1 MNFRGVISEDL
12 FRRVS
17 FKVMKHVVTSGSPFV
32 SCGGEKILEELGLDE
47 RHVHCV
53 MMMHRDIVPRAF
65 SCNYPDFVA
74 LILKLLNGSPLG
86 KSRDRA
92 TEEEY
97 CLSGADVSTIGDY
110 GTCLVGEMDGL
121 GQGWQKGY
129 GWEAKSFLW
138 VTLCL
143 KGVALLGVWA
153 ERATTTG
160 ASAGWEVNT
169 MVCGSSK
176 SGEGEGE
183 ARVIVMSTVRLGTLL
198 FLHTKAF
205 FWTLKEKQSHSHSV
219 KKLLRVRELAY
230 KWINGGTR
238 PNSMISDL
246 CNDGVWSLPLPRSED
261 QLALHAYLTTVTLTD
276 SEDTV
281 SLSSPKHLRLLS
293 LLAWQAAIYTLWTE
307 RNSRI
312 HKNEFRSTSTIAL
325 IKNRI
330 SSFRYSSPALSSAM
344 MQIWLHD

>member
-1 MNFRGVISEDL
+1 
-12 FRRVS
+12 
-17 FKVMKHVVTSGSPFV
+17 MKHVVTFGSPFV

-74 LILKLLNGSPLG
+74 LILKLLNGS
-86 KSRDRA
+86 S
-92 TEEEY
+92 
-97 CLSGADVSTIGDY
+97 VNM
-110 GTCLVGEMDGL
+110 LVGDDQSSYVFVEIKRFKMSSKALLLIDDCSDSL
-121 GQGWQKGY
+121 LEVEENQQNQQ
-129 GWEAKSFLW
+129 AKSFLW

-169 MVCGSSK
+169 MVWGSSK
-176 SGEGEGE
+176 SGEGEGASGVLVGRGGGDLFGSKAVSGGGSSIAAQLQE
-183 ARVIVMSTVRLGTLL
+183 NFLDIKGKTVSLSLSQETSKSKRTGL
-198 FLHTKAF
+198 
-205 FWTLKEKQSHSHSV
+205 QMDQC
-219 KKLLRVRELAY
+219 
-230 KWINGGTR
+230 GGTR

-246 CNDGVWSLPLPRSED
+246 CNDGVWSLPSPRSED

-276 SEDTV
+276 SEETV

-293 LLAWQAAIYTLWTE
+293 LLAWQATIYTLWTE

-312 HKNEFRSTSTIAL
+312 HRNEFRSADSLSTSTIAL

-344 MQIWLHD
+344 MQIWLDD

>member
-1 MNFRGVISEDL
+1 MEVGNGRNTRFWTDNW
-12 FRRVS
+12 
-17 FKVMKHVVTSGSPFV
+17 SPF
-32 SCGGEKILEELGLDE
+32 G
-47 RHVHCV
+47 R
-53 MMMHRDIVPRAF
+53 
-65 SCNYPDFVA
+65 
-74 LILKLLNGSPLG
+74 LN
-86 KSRDRA
+86 
-92 TEEEY
+92 
-97 CLSGADVSTIGDY
+97 
-110 GTCLVGEMDGL
+110 
-121 GQGWQKGY
+121 
-129 GWEAKSFLW
+129 
-138 VTLCL
+138 
-143 KGVALLGVWA
+143 
-153 ERATTTG
+153 
-160 ASAGWEVNT
+160 
-169 MVCGSSK
+169 
-176 SGEGEGE
+176 
-183 ARVIVMSTVRLGTLL
+183 L
-198 FLHTKAF
+198 FLNLRSS
-205 FWTLKEKQSHSHSV
+205 TL
-219 KKLLRVRELAY
+219 
-230 KWINGGTR
+230 GTR